1 MSDIPENRKKAALAA
16 RDYLDKNPADWR
28 DLRKS
33 AEFLDGLVCAVISA
47 LREPT
52 PEMIAKGA
60 YFAVE
65 QWGRAPDAL
74 SCWQATIDTALESQ
88 VDAATPSDRRG

>member
-28 DLRKS
+28 ALRQS

-47 LREPT
+47 IREPT
-52 PEMIAKGA
+52 TEMTAKGA
-60 YFAVE
+60 YFALE
-65 QWGRAPDAL
+65 QWGTAPDAL
-74 SCWQATIDTALESQ
+74 SCWQAMIDTALEK
-88 VDAATPSDRRG
+88 PSRR